1 MQRFGRARP
10 STASETV
17 GKITDLPFGTN
28 RSLLLAR
35 VRREVARIKQICEVG
50 GSADAGE
57 QISGPCSMIRPRLD
71 ARCE

>member
-35 VRREVARIKQICEVG
+35 VRREVARIK
-50 GSADAGE
+50 
-57 QISGPCSMIRPRLD
+57 
-71 ARCE
+71 